1 MTDKSILLEINEQ
14 NTVDNIIYF
23 IRNYILGLKKEGAVV
38 GLSGGIDSC
47 VTLKL
52 CTEAVGKNNV
62 TAVILPEKD
71 SEFENIKDAVNF
83 AKLLEVRIIYKK
95 ITLILWLLR
104 VYDLYPF
111 SFFFKRSIQKKFVIR
126 ERNKIS
132 KRINKDIFIAN
143 LEGGNDKSLNKGI
156 AYYRIKHR
164 IRSSILFYY
173 SDQAHLLVR
182 S

>member
-95 ITLILWLLR
+95 ITLILWLLL
-104 VYDLYPF
+104 VYL
-111 SFFFKRSIQKKFVIR
+111 I
-126 ERNKIS
+126 
-132 KRINKDIFIAN
+132 
-143 LEGGNDKSLNKGI
+143 
-156 AYYRIKHR
+156 
-164 IRSSILFYY
+164 
-173 SDQAHLLVR
+173 
-182 S
+182 